1 MFLLCSYH
9 LNLPS
14 GKCYWSFLVDVFCG
28 EPLLQSALYKS
39 CVISRGIVPTNRF
52 FLGIQSP
59 CQMIGVCNH
68 LQNAMYLVSITIL
81 RRCARI
87 PRAWVSLTCSKQ
99 MEVLFGRKISCFQGT
114 QPRQWPRHSYHWC
127 QIPGIVPRCSH
138 NEDESRAALDKVQA
152 ADPSE
157 DLSFNIYFDYKS
169 VW

>member
-68 LQNAMYLVSITIL
+68 LQNAMYLASITIL

-99 MEVLFGRKISCFQGT
+99 MEVLFGRKISCFQGA